1 MTFEN
6 FKNSL
11 EENSPP
17 ENINPLLLA
26 LWYDAKGHWEKS
38 HDLVSED
45 NSKMAA
51 SIHAYL
57 HRKEGDLWNAD
68 YWYKRAG
75 TTKINIPLN
84 EEWDLLAKNSLELP
98 MANLK

>member
-1 MTFEN
+1 MTLEV

-11 EENSPP
+11 KENSPP

-26 LWYDAKGHWEKS
+26 LWHDAKGDWEKS

-75 TTKINIPLN
+75 TPRENIPL
-84 EEWDLLAKNSLELP
+84 EKEWVQLVDQMLRNR
-98 MANLK
+98 